1 MSLFTKI
8 VFSVIGLFL
17 LAVLVWRILVRR
29 VSMPC
34 PPTFIWLLEN
44 RFMEKVAGSEA
55 IIARAKVARGMR
67 VLDAGCG
74 PGRVTIPLARHV
86 GPQGQV
92 VALDIQA
99 EMLAR
104 LAGRLVEHG
113 ITNVTTVQGGL
124 GQGALGTA
132 QFDRAIMVTV
142 LGEIPDRAAA
152 LIEIHKLLKPG
163 GILSVTE
170 VLPDPHYQSRATV
183 RRMAEQVG
191 FEVEAAYSGWRSFT
205 LNLIRTGGA

>member
-1 MSLFTKI
+1 
-8 VFSVIGLFL
+8 
-17 LAVLVWRILVRR
+17 
-29 VSMPC
+29 
-34 PPTFIWLLEN
+34 
-44 RFMEKVAGSEA
+44 MEKVAGSEA